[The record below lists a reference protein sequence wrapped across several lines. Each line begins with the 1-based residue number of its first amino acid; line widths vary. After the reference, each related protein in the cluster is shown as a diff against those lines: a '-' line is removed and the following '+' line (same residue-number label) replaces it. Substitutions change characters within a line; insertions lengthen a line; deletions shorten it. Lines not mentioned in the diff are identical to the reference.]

1 MSGSGLEV
9 AVHRDA
15 AISPE
20 SDEKRKCAQ
29 LAGVTYKSEDALTEL
44 RIVGCPSR
52 HFAAMQAARAR
63 AGVLS
68 VVGNPTGFSLH
79 PARAAGVSARG
90 IVNRKSVPYGDAGV
104 AQSFPP

>member
-9 AVHRDA
+9 AGHRDA

-29 LAGVTYKSEDALTEL
+29 LAGVTYKSEDALTEAEDRWL
-44 RIVGCPSR
+44 PVASFCGN
-52 HFAAMQAARAR
+52 AGGKGR

-68 VVGNPTGFSLH
+68 VD
-79 PARAAGVSARG
+79 
-90 IVNRKSVPYGDAGV
+90 GDATRSRFTPG
-104 AQSFPP
+104 ARQRFQRAGS